1 MEAWSSYPNRREGEE
16 SGGDK
21 EVGGGEGMY
30 KNSLV
35 DSTMQVLRLL
45 VNVS

>member
-21 EVGGGEGMY
+21 EVGVEKMY

-35 DSTMQVLRLL
+35 DSTIQVLR
-45 VNVS
+45 